1 MTHRRMTSREG
12 QVLILFLLM
21 LLAVLGVLALT
32 LDYGFVLLSRRSMQ
46 AAVNAGALEG
56 GRQLDSTGRDNAKV
70 LIGNIFDDNF
80 DPSANPTTLSAGVEH
95 SLVSVTSDQG
105 TVLGSGSGSQDL
117 FETRTQYL
125 YRPLP
130 ELNESNAIHGDLVFG
145 DYLED
150 SASHA
155 ENSHYLR
162 DDFDVTVDGDAFLVR
177 LRRTPARVGIANS
190 LDRQVGISS
199 SGTGSPM
206 LLGRLLPFVHPDGG
220 FDIRKDGVTVRATAI
235 SQQQPIVN
243 IGTSTDPLVY
253 PALSFAKFPGGS
265 EFFEI
270 TNPVYNLGASVLLGD
285 EVDDPNTVPSG
296 YLPLLGTLDGTHYVL
311 GFALR
316 EIDSNASGKVVNA
329 SPHLHQAK
337 VALDLLTEEAYNFV
351 LEWHLSL
358 ASEASSELAKM
369 PVLRRAMD

>member
-1 MTHRRMTSREG
+1 MTHRRMTSRKG

-105 TVLGSGSGSQDL
+105 TVLGNGSGSQDL

-316 EIDSNASGKVVNA
+316 ETDSNASGKAFNA